1 MKIKGLVDEDFV
13 NFKLPCMFISI
24 GTCNWKC
31 CIETNIPVT
40 VCQNS
45 DLAKQKDIDIP
56 IDEIF
61 NRYISNPI
69 SEAIVIGGLEPMMQF
84 EDVYDLIKYFRD
96 KKVNDVFVIY
106 TGYCPNEI
114 QDKIENLKAFKNI
127 ICKFGRY
134 VPNQEKHFDDVLGV
148 NLVSDNQYGE
158 VIS

>member
-61 NRYISNPI
+61 NRYILNPI
-69 SEAIVIGGLEPMMQF
+69 SEAIVVGGLEPMMQF

-106 TGYCPNEI
+106 TGYYSDEI
-114 QDKIENLKAFKNI
+114 QDKIEKLKAFKNI
-127 ICKFGRY
+127 IYKFGRY
-134 VPNQEKHFDDVLGV
+134 VPNQEKHFDEVLGV

>member
-106 TGYCPNEI
+106 TGYYPNEI

-134 VPNQEKHFDDVLGV
+134 VPNQEKHFDEVLGI
-148 NLVSDNQYGE
+148 NLVSDNQYSE

>member
-24 GTCNWKC
+24 GICNWKC
-31 CIETNIPVT
+31 CIEANIPVT

-45 DLAKQKDIDIP
+45 NLAKQKDIDTP

-69 SEAIVIGGLEPMMQF
+69 SEAIVIGGLEPMIQF
-84 EDVYDLIKYFRD
+84 EDVYNLIKYFRS
-96 KKVNDVFVIY
+96 KGVNDTFVIY
-106 TGYCPNEI
+106 TGYYPNEI
-114 QDKIENLKAFKNI
+114 QDKIEKLKAFKNI

-134 VPNQEKHFDDVLGV
+134 VPNQEKHFDDKLGI
-148 NLVSDNQYGE
+148 NLISDNQYGE

>member
-1 MKIKGLVDEDFV
+1 MKIKNIVDEDFV
-13 NFKLPCMFISI
+13 NYKVSSMFIGL

-31 CIETNIPVT
+31 CIEANIPVT

-56 IDEIF
+56 IDKIF

-84 EDVYDLIKYFRD
+84 EDVYNLIEYFRS
-96 KKVNDVFVIY
+96 KGLNDTFVVY
-106 TGYCPNEI
+106 TGYYPNEI
-114 QDKIENLKAFKNI
+114 QDKIEKLKSFKNI

-134 VPNQEKHFDDVLGV
+134 IPNQEKHFDEVLGV
-148 NLVSDNQYGE
+148 TLVSDNQYGE

>member
-106 TGYCPNEI
+106 TGYYPNEI

>member
-13 NFKLPCMFISI
+13 NFKLPCMFIYI

-31 CIETNIPVT
+31 CIEANIPVT

-69 SEAIVIGGLEPMMQF
+69 SEATVIGGLEPMMQF
-84 EDVYDLIKYFRD
+84 EDVYNLIKYFRD

-106 TGYCPNEI
+106 TGYYPNEI

-134 VPNQEKHFDDVLGV
+134 VPNQEEHFDDVLGV

>member
-31 CIETNIPVT
+31 CIEINIPVT

-69 SEAIVIGGLEPMMQF
+69 SEAIVIGGLEPMRQF
-84 EDVYDLIKYFRD
+84 EDIYDLIKYFRD

-106 TGYCPNEI
+106 TGYYPNEI

>member
-31 CIETNIPVT
+31 CIEINIPVT

-84 EDVYDLIKYFRD
+84 EDIYDLIKYFRD
-96 KKVNDVFVIY
+96 KEINDTFVIY
-106 TGYCPNEI
+106 TGYYPDEI
-114 QDKIENLKAFKNI
+114 QDKIEKLKSFKNI

-134 VPNQEKHFDDVLGV
+134 VPNQEKHFDEVLGV

>member
-24 GTCNWKC
+24 GICNWKC
-31 CIETNIPVT
+31 CIEANIPVT

-45 DLAKQKDIDIP
+45 NLAKQKDIDTP

-84 EDVYDLIKYFRD
+84 EDVYNLIKYFRS
-96 KKVNDVFVIY
+96 KGVNDTFVIY
-106 TGYCPNEI
+106 TGYYPNEI
-114 QDKIENLKAFKNI
+114 QDKIEKLKAFKNI
-127 ICKFGRY
+127 IYKFGRY
-134 VPNQEKHFDDVLGV
+134 VPNQEKHFDDKLGI
-148 NLVSDNQYGE
+148 NLISDNQYGE

>member
-31 CIETNIPVT
+31 CIEANIPVT

-84 EDVYDLIKYFRD
+84 EDVYNLIKYFRD

-106 TGYCPNEI
+106 TGYYPNEI
-114 QDKIENLKAFKNI
+114 QDRIENLKAFKNI

>member
-61 NRYISNPI
+61 NRYILNPI
-69 SEAIVIGGLEPMMQF
+69 SEAIVVGGLEPMMQF

-106 TGYCPNEI
+106 TGYYPDEI
-114 QDKIENLKAFKNI
+114 QDKIEKLKAFKNI
-127 ICKFGRY
+127 IYKFGRY
-134 VPNQEKHFDDVLGV
+134 VPNQEKHFDEILGV

>member
-1 MKIKGLVDEDFV
+1 MKIKNIVDEDFV
-13 NFKLPCMFISI
+13 NYKVSSMFIGL

-31 CIETNIPVT
+31 CIEANIPVT

-84 EDVYDLIKYFRD
+84 EDVYNLIKHFRS
-96 KKVNDVFVIY
+96 KGVNDAFVIY
-106 TGYCPNEI
+106 TGYYPNEI
-114 QDKIENLKAFKNI
+114 QDKIKKLKTFKNI
-127 ICKFGRY
+127 IYKFGRY

>member
-1 MKIKGLVDEDFV
+1 MKIKNIVDEDFV
-13 NFKLPCMFISI
+13 NYKVSSMFIGL

-31 CIETNIPVT
+31 CIEANIPVT

-84 EDVYDLIKYFRD
+84 EDVYNLIKYFRS
-96 KKVNDVFVIY
+96 KGVNDAFVIY
-106 TGYCPNEI
+106 TGYYPNEV
-114 QDKIENLKAFKNI
+114 QNKIKKLKSLKNI

-134 VPNQEKHFDDVLGV
+134 IPNQEKHFDKVLGV

-158 VIS
+158 VFS

>member
-106 TGYCPNEI
+106 TGYYPNEI

-158 VIS
+158 VIG

>member
-1 MKIKGLVDEDFV
+1 MKIKNIVDEDFV
-13 NFKLPCMFISI
+13 NYKVSSMFIGL

-31 CIETNIPVT
+31 CIEANIPVT
-40 VCQNS
+40 VCQNN

-69 SEAIVIGGLEPMMQF
+69 SEAIVVGGLEPMMRF
-84 EDVYDLIKYFRD
+84 EDVYNLIKYFRN
-96 KKVNDVFVIY
+96 KGVNDAFVIY
-106 TGYCPNEI
+106 TGYYPNEI
-114 QDKIENLKAFKNI
+114 QDKIEKLKTFKNI

>member
-31 CIETNIPVT
+31 CIEANIPVT

-61 NRYISNPI
+61 NRYISI
-69 SEAIVIGGLEPMMQF
+69 LFQKLLLLVGL
-84 EDVYDLIKYFRD
+84 
-96 KKVNDVFVIY
+96 
-106 TGYCPNEI
+106 
-114 QDKIENLKAFKNI
+114 
-127 ICKFGRY
+127 
-134 VPNQEKHFDDVLGV
+134 NQ
-148 NLVSDNQYGE
+148 
-158 VIS
+158 

>member
-1 MKIKGLVDEDFV
+1 MKIKGLVDEDFI

-24 GTCNWKC
+24 GNCNWKC
-31 CIETNIPVT
+31 CVEADIPIT

-61 NRYISNPI
+61 NRYILNPI

-106 TGYCPNEI
+106 TGYYPDEI
-114 QDKIENLKAFKNI
+114 QDKIEKLKAFKNI
-127 ICKFGRY
+127 IYKFGRY
-134 VPNQEKHFDDVLGV
+134 VPNQEKHFDEVLGV

>member
-1 MKIKGLVDEDFV
+1 MKIKNIVDEDFV
-13 NFKLPCMFISI
+13 NYKVSSMFIGL

-31 CIETNIPVT
+31 CIEANIPVT

-56 IDEIF
+56 IDKIF

-84 EDVYDLIKYFRD
+84 EDVYNLIEYFRS
-96 KKVNDVFVIY
+96 KGLNDTFVVY
-106 TGYCPNEI
+106 TGYYPNEI
-114 QDKIENLKAFKNI
+114 QDKIEKLKSFKNI

-134 VPNQEKHFDDVLGV
+134 VPNQEKHFDEVLGV
-148 NLVSDNQYGE
+148 TLVSDNQYGE